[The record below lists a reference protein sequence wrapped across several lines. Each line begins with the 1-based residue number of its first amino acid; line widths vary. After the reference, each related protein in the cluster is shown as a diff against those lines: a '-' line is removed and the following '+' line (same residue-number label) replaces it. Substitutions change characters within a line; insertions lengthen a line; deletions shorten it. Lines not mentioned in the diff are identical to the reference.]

1 MTSAGRW
8 DHMDLAT
15 RAAYQRFDELTE
27 QGLGPGPGV
36 DWRVYGTYA
45 QMRLW
50 LGPEGGHDYDERVLR
65 VVRSVAERDIDFTYR
80 EAHHL
85 MDRAGYWVRQ
95 GHTRYEELFRIPLAA
110 ARRFDYQLR
119 RDLLRWLTSGPWL
132 KDARALLAEQVT
144 ELLTEPAE
152 HGPAGVVRTE
162 IGDTD
167 HFARM
172 LAEEYGPRLVEVL
185 PLFRHWN
192 TARSTK
198 PSARWLRN
206 AARMLTPGAV
216 ALVRELLTR
225 LVAYRG
231 GDWVVRYDDEEWR
244 DRVFLK
250 EDTIVVVRG
259 ILWTCQVID
268 ERWVTSLV
276 TDVAMTCGTGSN
288 GMGSTCR
295 CEPVTNAAVGVLARR
310 GGLDVIV
317 PLSRIQAKVRAR
329 SVQRNLSLALDAVAG
344 ENGLT
349 REQLLDRTV
358 PTFGL
363 DTGGVREEKIGDY
376 RVRLCAD
383 VPALRYVNA
392 TGKTV
397 KSLPK
402 DLRAELSDLRAIL
415 KELKLTQA
423 AERSRLEQAIV
434 HERTWHWREVTEYF
448 LDHPVTGP
456 YARTLVW
463 QIAGGPAALP
473 VKTADGWE
481 LAGHRPAPD
490 AVAGLWHPIHAT
502 ADEVAAWRDHLLEG
516 GVRQPFKQVFRE
528 LYLLTPAEERT
539 GTFSNR
545 FAGHILR
552 YGQART
558 LLGRRGWTGRSIGN
572 WDYENGGDQ
581 GEVVRDLA
589 GWQAR
594 WAMHIVSAPGAETTM
609 LCATESITFHRDGRP
624 ASMADLPPL
633 VLSEILREADLA
645 VGVASVARDDQALI
659 GHERYWRSHGF
670 GELTETA
677 RTRREVLARLLPKLK
692 IASRVELTDRFL
704 LVRGDLRT
712 YKIHLGSTNILMEP
726 NDAYLC
732 VVPASGRAAG
742 SVFLPFEDDGG
753 TLSVILSKAYLL
765 ADDTAIT
772 DPTITRQ
779 LG

>member
-1 MTSAGRW
+1 MTPAGRW
-8 DHMDLAT
+8 DYLDPAT

-27 QGLGPGPGV
+27 RGLDPGPDV

-65 VVRSVAERDIDFTYR
+65 VVRSVAGRDIDFTYQ
-80 EAHHL
+80 EAHYL
-85 MDRAGYWVRQ
+85 MERTGYWVRL

-110 ARRFDYQLR
+110 VRRFDHRLR
-119 RDLLRWLTSGPWL
+119 RDLLRGLMSASRL
-132 KDARALLAEQVT
+132 KDARALLAGQVT

-152 HGPAGVVRTE
+152 HGPAGAVRTE

-167 HFARM
+167 PFARM
-172 LAEEYGPRLVEVL
+172 LAEEYGPRLAEVL

-192 TARSTK
+192 TARSTR

-206 AARMLTPGAV
+206 ASRMLTPGAI

-231 GDWVVRYDDEEWR
+231 GERVVRHGDEEWR
-244 DRVFLK
+244 DKVFLK
-250 EDTIVVVRG
+250 EETIVVVRG

-329 SVQRNLSLALDAVAG
+329 SVQRNLSLALDAVAD

-363 DTGGVREEKIGDY
+363 DTDGVREEQIGDY

-392 TGKTV
+392 AGKTV

-402 DLRAELSDLRAIL
+402 DLRAELSDLRAVL
-415 KELKLTQA
+415 KELKLAQA

-434 HERTWHWREVTEYF
+434 HERTWRWSEVTEYF

-456 YARTLVW
+456 YARTLLW

-502 ADEVAAWRDHLLEG
+502 ADEVAAWRDRLLEN

-545 FAGHILR
+545 FAGHVLR

-558 LLGRRGWTGRSIGN
+558 LLGQRGWTGRSIGN
-572 WDYENGGDQ
+572 WDYVNGGDQ

-594 WAMHIVSAPGAETTM
+594 WAMHIVSAPGEGTTM
-609 LCATESITFHRDGRP
+609 LCATEGITFHRDGQP

-645 VGVASVARDDQALI
+645 VGVASVARDDQALT
-659 GHERYWRSHGF
+659 GHERYWHSHGF
-670 GELTETA
+670 GELAETA
-677 RTRREVLARLLPKLK
+677 RTRREALVRLLPKLK

-726 NDAYLC
+726 NDTYLC
-732 VVPASGRAAG
+732 IVPANGRAAG
-742 SVFLPFEDDGG
+742 SEFLPFEDDGG